1 MSTTRQVPPLPDNC
15 SEEHDCSD
23 SMTERTKHSP
33 GAWAVTR
40 EETPQIFLADEE
52 HVISRLLALKLVAAA
67 SPTEFT
73 ASELEQVRD
82 HLLHERWADALVI
95 WMNATGIYVD
105 VYPEYVHVWNAK
117 DLDAELASMAIRT
130 SRLFEEP

>member
-1 MSTTRQVPPLPDNC
+1 
-15 SEEHDCSD
+15 
-23 SMTERTKHSP
+23 MTERIKHSP

-67 SPTEFT
+67 DPADFSPTELE
-73 ASELEQVRD
+73 ELRE

-95 WMNATGIYVD
+95 WMHATGIYVD
-105 VYPEYVHVWNAK
+105 VYPEYVQVWNEK
-117 DLDAELASMAIRT
+117 DLDRELASMAIRT
-130 SRLFEEP
+130 SRLFDE